1 MAGVVVAH
9 GVRVVSVVVLH
20 ICYKQKQDLVNKI
33 KVGVNIIL
41 SRFIY
46 SLIVCFETDGHQS
59 FTRFTSKKST
69 ASTREKEN
77 REFVH
82 F

>member
-9 GVRVVSVVVLH
+9 GERVVSVVVLH
-20 ICYKQKQDLVNKI
+20 LCYKQDLVNKI

-69 ASTREKEN
+69 ASTREGK
-77 REFVH
+77 
-82 F
+82 